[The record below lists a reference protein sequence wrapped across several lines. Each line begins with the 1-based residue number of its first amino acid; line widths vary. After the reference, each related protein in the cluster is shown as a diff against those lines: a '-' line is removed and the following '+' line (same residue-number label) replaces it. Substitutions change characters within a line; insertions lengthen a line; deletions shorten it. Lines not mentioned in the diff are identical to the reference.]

1 MARDFRDT
9 IPHELVTH
17 ITAMCGRKGEEW
29 FDDELPLAIRELE
42 ERWSVK
48 VHNPFPGIEYNFVA
62 PATASDGSSVVV
74 KIAPPFETTEIYGEA
89 KFLATRGG
97 QGAVKLLA
105 EDRELRAILIE
116 QAVPGRSLVDCF
128 ATDPI
133 ASVRPA
139 IEVLKSILGSLPADM
154 SDVETLDNWF
164 NRFRRYSETEFPRD
178 RAEKAFEIYE
188 RLSCQPGRTFYL
200 HGDFHLGNVVDSD
213 RAPFLAI
220 DPKGIVGHLGYD
232 IAVFLINFHR
242 WQEKN
247 EDVAALVTEAI
258 AQFSAAFGMT
268 ETEIREWTFAYMVIG
283 AWWNFEDM
291 PELYDPKVAMP
302 DIWNV

>member
-1 MARDFRDT
+1 MGKAFKESLPSD
-9 IPHELVTH
+9 LVMH
-17 ITAMCGRKGEEW
+17 IAAMCGTKGEKW
-29 FDDELPLAIRELE
+29 FDELPRVIRELE
-42 ERWSVK
+42 DRWSVT
-48 VHNPFPGIEYNFVA
+48 VREPFPGIEYNFVA
-62 PATASDGSSVVV
+62 PASMHNGRLAVV

-89 KFLATRGG
+89 KFLATRDG

-105 EDRELRAILIE
+105 EDRETRAILIE
-116 QAVPGRSLVDCF
+116 HAVPGRSLVDCF
-128 ATDPI
+128 AMDPI

-139 IEVLKSILGSLPADM
+139 IEVLRSIVGPPTEDM
-154 SDVETLDNWF
+154 TDVSTLDNWF
-164 NRFRRYSETEFPRD
+164 NNFRCYRETEFPRD
-178 RAEKAFEIYE
+178 RAEQAFEIYE
-188 RLSCQPGRTFYL
+188 RLSRQQGRTFYL

-213 RAPFLAI
+213 RSPFLAI
-220 DPKGIVGHLGYD
+220 DPKGIVGPLGYE

-247 EDVAALVTEAI
+247 EDVAELITEAI
-258 AQFSAAFGMT
+258 AQFSGAFGMT
-268 ETEIREWTFAYMVIG
+268 ETELREWTFAHMVIG